1 MRVCQRC
8 LKRISDDRTIC
19 PDCGSILE
27 EVHDDELPRE
37 TITTRSPDRSEQESC
52 DGLESPADHTSDALI
67 ADESSFVE
75 SEVRQVDKAE
85 GPEWKCD
92 QCGEMVPGTFDV
104 CWNCTG
110 VDDAVFQRED
120 DAVPSEVDVTPE
132 AMVCPFCGN
141 KMNRG
146 HIWMSGGDGSGV
158 LEWQEGC
165 RIRRGLFGKIA
176 DATLFSEGLLVAPAA
191 QAFRCSSCGAL
202 LTNFKDPN

>member
-19 PDCGSILE
+19 PDCDSVLE
-27 EVHDDELPRE
+27 GLPDSELPRE
-37 TITTRSPDRSEQESC
+37 TITTRSPDRSEQEPC
-52 DGLESPADHTSDALI
+52 DGLESLARQTSDALMV
-67 ADESSFVE
+67 DESSFVE
-75 SEVRQVDKAE
+75 ADVRQVEKAE
-85 GPEWKCD
+85 SPEWKCD

-110 VDDAVFQRED
+110 VDEPVVQRD
-120 DAVPSEVDVTPE
+120 DDDVPSEAVPSEADVTPE
-132 AMVCPFCGN
+132 AMVCPFCGD

-146 HIWMSGGDGSGV
+146 HIWMSGGDGSAV

-176 DATLFSEGLLVAPAA
+176 DAPLFSEGLLVAPAA
-191 QAFRCSSCGAL
+191 QAFRCSSVGRC
-202 LTNFKDPN
+202 